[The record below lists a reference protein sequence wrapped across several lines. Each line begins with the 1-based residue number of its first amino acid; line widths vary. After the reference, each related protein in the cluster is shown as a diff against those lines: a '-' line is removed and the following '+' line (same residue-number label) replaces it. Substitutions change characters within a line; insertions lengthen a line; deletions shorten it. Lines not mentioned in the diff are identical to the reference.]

1 MSAKPI
7 ELILLRQLASRLPM
21 PASLVD
27 AQGIVVYF
35 NPPTERMLGYEHA
48 VMGEVPMSHLQ
59 DLIDPRYPDRSPMP
73 VEQMP
78 PAVALHDRRPQ
89 QAKMIIHGSD
99 GVPHPIVSTTIPLD
113 GQGGV
118 LLGAMSIFWEDGEG
132 G

>member
-1 MSAKPI
+1 VNAKPI

-48 VMGEVPMSHLQ
+48 VMGEFPMNHLQ
-59 DLIDPRYPDRSPMP
+59 DLIDPRYPDRSPML

-78 PAVALHDRRPQ
+78 LAVALHDRRPQ

-99 GVPHPIVSTTIPLD
+99 GVAHPIVSTTIPLD